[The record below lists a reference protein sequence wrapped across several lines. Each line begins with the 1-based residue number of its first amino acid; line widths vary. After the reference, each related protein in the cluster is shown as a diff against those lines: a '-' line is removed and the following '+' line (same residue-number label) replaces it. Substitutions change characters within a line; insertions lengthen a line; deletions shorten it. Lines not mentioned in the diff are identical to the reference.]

1 MNKEEARYLI
11 GLQHDKIIEGEL
23 TFTLNEVTYTF
34 RDGARILGRLQLARQ
49 VAVIKGIETVTFED
63 QTAIHT
69 MDITE
74 FDTLCGV
81 MILKGNSVW
90 ETKIMKYGLL
100 EADVTEEEIQ
110 TIVDSSWE

>member
-1 MNKEEARYLI
+1 M
-11 GLQHDKIIEGEL
+11 EGEL
-23 TFTLNEVTYTF
+23 TYTLNEATYTF
-34 RDGARILGRLQLARQ
+34 RDAIRTRCGLQFARQ
-49 VAVIKGIETVTFED
+49 VAVIKGIETVTFKD
-63 QTAIHT
+63 QTDIYT

-100 EADVTEEEIQ
+100 EAELTEEEMQ
-110 TIVDSSWE
+110 AIVDSSWE